1 MANEDGPVG
10 YKRPPKSSQFKP
22 GQSGNPTGRK
32 KNVTNFKTDL
42 IAELNETVPFRENG
56 RERQFT
62 KQRAFVKTLIDLAIK
77 GDIRAIN
84 AIVALCR
91 SFDADGGNASDED
104 IDNDGVN
111 IMNDYLEGERRRSDH
126 SPSNSEKERK

>member
-1 MANEDGPVG
+1 MSNDDRSVG
-10 YKRPPKSSQFKP
+10 YKRPPKSTRFKP

-42 IAELNETVPFRENG
+42 IAELNETISFQENG
-56 RERQFT
+56 RERQLS

-91 SFDADGGNASDED
+91 SFDADDNKASDED

-111 IMNDYLEGERRRSDH
+111 IMNDFLERESRRSDH
-126 SPSNSEKERK
+126 SSSNSAKE